1 MKQVTA
7 ADTLPELAAALG
19 RFAQAAATLEFEVQT
34 AIVRLL
40 PITDKIGH
48 VLFAGNS
55 ASRNRE
61 ILVGLLD
68 LPDVPLEAS
77 QRDKLKGLLS
87 KIKQCQEDR
96 NRLLHNRIVGG
107 DGDRLIVFKND
118 KAGLSALDITVADI
132 SAWTNEIAEVA
143 HSLTFFTPVLE
154 YDLSSW
160 VRQWPTAV
168 RKPWPGR

>member
-1 MKQVTA
+1 M
-7 ADTLPELAAALG
+7 LARQG
-19 RFAQAAATLEFEVQT
+19 CPSQ
-34 AIVRLL
+34 I
-40 PITDKIGH
+40 K
-48 VLFAGNS
+48 
-55 ASRNRE
+55 
-61 ILVGLLD
+61 LV
-68 LPDVPLEAS
+68 
-77 QRDKLKGLLS
+77 
-87 KIKQCQEDR
+87 